1 MTTDLA
7 VRLEIRASA
16 FFASW
21 GTTFDEMVDG
31 FQAELAPDCDWDQRP
46 MIRTRTRDRAITF
59 LKIAHHTLGMEYIDV
74 DLLSIAV
81 VGNTVHTQR
90 IDYLRRG
97 DGSLIA
103 SAPVAG
109 VLTYN
114 GDQVI
119 EWKEYF
125 DPVVIA
131 GKAAISSALW
141 AGGKALGVL
150 RRP

>member
-21 GTTFDEMVDG
+21 GSSFDDLLDG

-46 MIRTRTRDRAITF
+46 MIRTRSRDRAITF
-59 LKIAHHTLGMEYIDV
+59 LKLCHHALALEYIDV
-74 DLLSIAV
+74 EMQSIAV
-81 VGNTVHTQR
+81 IGNTVHTQR
-90 IDYLRRG
+90 IDHLYRS

-114 GDQVI
+114 GDQV
-119 EWKEYF
+119 EAWKEYF
-125 DPVVIA
+125 DPITFA
-131 GKAAISSALW
+131 AKASISSALW
-141 AGGKALGVL
+141 LGAKAFRLA
-150 RRP
+150 R

>member
-7 VRLEIRASA
+7 VRLEIRTSA

-21 GTTFDEMVDG
+21 GTTFDDMVDG

-46 MIRTRTRDRAITF
+46 MIRTRTRDRAILF
-59 LKIAHHTLGMEYIDV
+59 LKIAHRTLGMEYVDV
-74 DLLSIAV
+74 ELLSIAV

-90 IDYLRRG
+90 IDHLRRA

-119 EWKEYF
+119 AWKEYF
-125 DPVVIA
+125 DPVGFA
-131 GKAAISSALW
+131 AKAAVSSALW
-141 AGGKALGVL
+141 GAGKLF
-150 RRP
+150 RR